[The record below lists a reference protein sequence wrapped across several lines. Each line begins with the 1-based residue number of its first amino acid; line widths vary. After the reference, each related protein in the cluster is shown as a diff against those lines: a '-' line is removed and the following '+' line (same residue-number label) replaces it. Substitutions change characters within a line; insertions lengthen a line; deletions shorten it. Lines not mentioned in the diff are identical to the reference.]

1 MALDG
6 IAVKCVA
13 EELNRAFSGTRV
25 DKIFQPERDEI
36 VITAHGPAGG
46 GRLVISASAS
56 NARAHLSEA
65 KKENPAQAP
74 LFCMLL
80 RKHLIPSRILRVEQV
95 GFERV
100 LRIDFSATTEL
111 GDTVVKSLYAELMG
125 RHSNIILVDGENRIL
140 DSVKH
145 IDMSVSSVRQVMPG
159 LPYEGA
165 PPQDKK
171 NPLDE
176 TEAGLLTTLGGHG
189 RNETADTSG
198 GTNGTVPD
206 AGAVGGLCSNPID
219 VSTGAANDLS
229 GLAADM
235 AAQEGS
241 LAGKMSEGKGSKNF
255 NGASVADGG
264 FDAVIRDKAL
274 GTDAGGTGGARLD
287 KLLLNA
293 YSGLSPMACREIVY
307 RATGDCDTR
316 VGTLNEQE
324 IQAVARTAL
333 RFFADIRESRFC
345 PTLIGGTDK
354 WADFAPFYPEQYGD
368 NTKIVK
374 MASMSEAMER
384 FYADRD
390 AGERHRQRTAALSKL
405 VGNLIERSAKK
416 VTIFQKTLRDAAG
429 KERLRRCGDLI
440 MANIYRIQPGD
451 KALEAEDFY
460 SENGETVS
468 IALDP
473 QKSAAQNAQKY
484 YTRYNKQKTAE
495 KMAAEQLRQTEE
507 ELVYLESVQQ
517 FLEEAQSPDELAELR
532 EELYAQGYLSHRPKR
547 QKEKRGKINP
557 LSFTSSDGFTIFVGK
572 NNIQNDYITFK
583 LSRSNDIWLHTKNIP
598 GSHTL
603 IRRGNA
609 DEIPERTLLEA
620 AALCVLH
627 SKAKNGVKVPVDYT
641 EIKNVKKIAGA
652 KPGMVIY
659 ENFST
664 LFVTPAEV
672 ELPQV

>member
-13 EELNRAFSGTRV
+13 EELNRALSGARV
-25 DKIFQPERDEI
+25 DKIYQPERDEI
-36 VITAHGPAGG
+36 AITAHGPAGG
-46 GRLVISASAS
+46 GRLVVSASAS
-56 NARAHLSEA
+56 NARAHLSA
-65 KKENPAQAP
+65 SRKENPAQAP

-125 RHSNIILVDGENRIL
+125 RHSNIILVDGENKIL

-159 LPYEGA
+159 LAYEGA

-176 TEAGLLTTLGGHG
+176 TE
-189 RNETADTSG
+189 
-198 GTNGTVPD
+198 
-206 AGAVGGLCSNPID
+206 
-219 VSTGAANDLS
+219 S
-229 GLAADM
+229 GLA
-235 AAQEGS
+235 EV
-241 LAGKMSEGKGSKNF
+241 LARAGCN
-255 NGASVADGG
+255 AADGG
-264 FDAVIRDKAL
+264 FDAVIGDKVSDP
-274 GTDAGGTGGARLD
+274 DAGGTGGVRLD
-287 KLLLNA
+287 KILLDA
-293 YSGLSPMACREIVY
+293 YAGLSPMACREIVT
-307 RATGDCDTR
+307 RATGECDTR
-316 VGTLNEQE
+316 AGTLDEQGTRMFIE
-324 IQAVARTAL
+324 TTL
-333 RFFADIRESRFC
+333 GFFGDIRESRFC

-354 WADFAPFYPEQYGD
+354 WLDFAPFYPMQYGG

-374 MASMSEAMER
+374 TKSMSEAMER

-429 KERLRRCGDLI
+429 KEKLRRYGDLV
-440 MANIYRIQPGD
+440 MANIYRVKPGD
-451 KALEAEDFY
+451 SVLEAEDFY
-460 SENGETVS
+460 SETGETVS
-468 IALDP
+468 IPLDP
-473 QKSAAQNAQKY
+473 QKTAAQNAQKF

-507 ELVYLESVQQ
+507 ELTYLESVQQ
-517 FLEEAQSPDELAELR
+517 FLDEAQSPDELAELR
-532 EELYAQGYLSHRPKR
+532 EELYGQGYLSHRPKR
-547 QKEKRGKINP
+547 QKEKKGKINP
-557 LSFTSSDGFTIFVGK
+557 LSFTSSDGFAIFVGK

-603 IRRGNA
+603 IRRGTA
-609 DEIPERTLLEA
+609 DEIPERTMLEA

-659 ENFST
+659 EHFST

-672 ELPQV
+672 ELPQE